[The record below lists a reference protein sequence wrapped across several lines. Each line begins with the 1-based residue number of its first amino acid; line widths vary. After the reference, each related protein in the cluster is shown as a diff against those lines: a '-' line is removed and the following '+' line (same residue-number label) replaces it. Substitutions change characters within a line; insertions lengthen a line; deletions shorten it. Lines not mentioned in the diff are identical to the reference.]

1 MLKRVQPKA
10 AGQHLGVT
18 NVRHE
23 TWRLAIYHESMP
35 VLLTKENEF
44 ETWLTGSPQEAFELV
59 KPFDPDRMRIVQEG
73 FEKKINLLPR

>member
-1 MLKRVQPKA
+1 
-10 AGQHLGVT
+10 
-18 NVRHE
+18 
-23 TWRLAIYHESMP
+23 MP